1 MRSRLEAANRHC
13 RALEA
18 ERNGAQERLAAS
30 QAREEA
36 LSEVSL
42 NIFVNM
48 SVQAADNRFG
58 QQLHLLY
65 SIACLCAAR
74 AISAALACLAASTRA
89 GAEAWLH
96 MLCWVAA
103 TSLQDLQQQQAQHKE
118 QLSAANHKLQLAVQ
132 ERAEAQ
138 RQVLALQQQLQA
150 AADKAV
156 RASTAAAAVSRQHS
170 LQPPHRQDGSSAGT
184 LLGASTALDES
195 LAGAMQSAESGLAG
209 LGLEDQETPG
219 NRSGSRFSLASVQS
233 QPSAANAAAAALGRR
248 ASAGTGSQ
256 AANGSGK
263 LQPGSSG
270 LGLASQL
277 SSGTSSPMA
286 SQARLQQLSGSLS
299 GLLSSEGQ
307 LQLQRAVQQLQQEL
321 SVVTR
326 ERDAA
331 AEQLYQMVRQAD
343 AAAAALQ
350 ETEKL
355 KQQQEQLQHKVCLH
369 LSWQYQQ
376 PVRSLCVVAHLLPLS
391 SVTLCS
397 THQQCCLF
405 HVHAQPLPVACPMPC
420 CCRCSLMLLWKSL
433 VSAA

>member
-1 MRSRLEAANRHC
+1 M
-13 RALEA
+13 
-18 ERNGAQERLAAS
+18 Q
-30 QAREEA
+30 
-36 LSEVSL
+36 
-42 NIFVNM
+42 
-48 SVQAADNRFG
+48 
-58 QQLHLLY
+58 
-65 SIACLCAAR
+65 
-74 AISAALACLAASTRA
+74 
-89 GAEAWLH
+89 
-96 MLCWVAA
+96 CWVAA

-150 AADKAV
+150 AADKAA

-170 LQPPHRQDGSSAGT
+170 LQPLHQQDGSSAGT
-184 LLGASTALDES
+184 LFGASTARDES
-195 LAGAMQSAESGLAG
+195 LHGAMQSAESGLAG
-209 LGLEDQETPG
+209 FGSEDQETPG
-219 NRSGSRFSLASVQS
+219 DRSGSRFSLASVQS
-233 QPSAANAAAAALGRR
+233 QPSTANAAAAALGRR

-270 LGLASQL
+270 LGLTSQL

-307 LQLQRAVQQLQQEL
+307 LQLQRVVQQLQQEL

-369 LSWQYQQ
+369 
-376 PVRSLCVVAHLLPLS
+376 
-391 SVTLCS
+391 
-397 THQQCCLF
+397 
-405 HVHAQPLPVACPMPC
+405 
-420 CCRCSLMLLWKSL
+420 
-433 VSAA
+433 VS